1 MKTKK
6 QASKTSRF
14 TRGVKV
20 GAKKTGR
27 QNRRP
32 TGESRPEGV
41 NERVQ
46 DRLTPL

>member
-6 QASKTSRF
+6 RASATSRF

-20 GAKKTGR
+20 GAKKT
-27 QNRRP
+27 RRHARP
-32 TGESRPEGV
+32 RTGEKRSEEAFGRTL
-41 NERVQ
+41 